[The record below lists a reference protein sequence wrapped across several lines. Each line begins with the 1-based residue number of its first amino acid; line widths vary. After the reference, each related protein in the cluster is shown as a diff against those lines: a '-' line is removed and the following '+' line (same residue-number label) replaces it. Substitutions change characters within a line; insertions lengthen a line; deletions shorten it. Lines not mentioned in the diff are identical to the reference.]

1 VELMKNSL
9 MNWALALLFLIGLAA
24 CGSGD
29 SGTETAVEA
38 TPAEQAPVE
47 EQVAAEEEAVS
58 EEESTQVVVEESAAE
73 PEDDEQPIMLARAD
87 STDAPAQN
95 WKFKEGQHYIRMVPS
110 QPTMGGAD
118 KIEVAEFFWYGCPH
132 CFSFEPTINEWA
144 ADIPANA
151 RFVRIPVVWNNVHEL
166 HARLFYTM
174 EVLARNGTLADG
186 EAFHNTVFQEIQTRG
201 NRLTSEDS
209 IRRLFERF
217 GVDADT
223 FNGTWK
229 SFEVDQKLRVA
240 KDLGRRYNIQGVP
253 AVVVNGKYRT
263 GGAEAGSYDAVP
275 DVIDEL
281 IVRES
286 QR

>member
-1 VELMKNSL
+1 V
-9 MNWALALLFLIGLAA
+9 
-24 CGSGD
+24 
-29 SGTETAVEA
+29 
-38 TPAEQAPVE
+38 
-47 EQVAAEEEAVS
+47 
-58 EEESTQVVVEESAAE
+58 
-73 PEDDEQPIMLARAD
+73 
-87 STDAPAQN
+87 PAQN
-95 WKFKEGQHYIRMVPS
+95 WQFKEGQHYIRMVPS

-132 CFSFEPTINEWA
+132 CFSFEPTINKWA
-144 ADIPANA
+144 ADMPASA
-151 RFVRIPVVWNNVHEL
+151 RFVRIPVVWNTVHEL

-186 EAFHNTVFQEIQTRG
+186 ETFHNTVFQEIQTRG

-217 GVDADT
+217 GVDADA
-223 FNGTWK
+223 FNSTWK

-240 KDLGRRYNIQGVP
+240 KDLGRRYSIQGVP

-281 IVRES
+281 IARES

>member
-1 VELMKNSL
+1 MKNAL
-9 MNWALALLFLIGLAA
+9 ITWALALFMMIGLAA

-29 SGTETAVEA
+29 KEPEAAVEA
-38 TPAEQAPVE
+38 TPAEQAP
-47 EQVAAEEEAVS
+47 AEEEVAADEAPAD
-58 EEESTQVVVEESAAE
+58 EEDSTQVVVEESAAE
-73 PEDDEQPIMLARAD
+73 PEEDEQPIMLARAD
-87 STDAPAQN
+87 SSDTPAQN

-118 KIEVAEFFWYGCPH
+118 KVEVAEFFWYGCPH
-132 CFSFEPTINEWA
+132 CYSFEPTINAWA
-144 ADIPANA
+144 ADIPASA

-166 HARLFYTM
+166 HARVFYTM

-186 EAFHNTVFQEIQTRG
+186 EAFHNAVFQEIQTRG

-217 GVDADT
+217 GVDAEAFDK
-223 FNGTWK
+223 TWK

-240 KDLGRRYNIQGVP
+240 KDLGRRYSIQGVP

-263 GGAEAGSYDAVP
+263 GGQEAGSYDAVP

-281 IVRES
+281 IARES

>member
-1 VELMKNSL
+1 MKNAL
-9 MNWALALLFLIGLAA
+9 ITWALALLILGGVAA
-24 CGSGD
+24 CSSGD
-29 SGTETAVEA
+29 EQAETAVEP
-38 TPAEQAPVE
+38 TSEEQAPAE
-47 EQVAAEEEAVS
+47 EQTVAEEEAVS
-58 EEESTQVVVEESAAE
+58 EEDETQVVVEESAAE

-87 STDAPAQN
+87 STDTPVQN

-132 CFSFEPTINEWA
+132 CYSFEPTINAWA
-144 ADIPANA
+144 AEIPAGV
-151 RFVRIPVVWNNVHEL
+151 RFVRIPVVWNAMHEL
-166 HARLFYTM
+166 HARVFYTM
-174 EVLARNGTLADG
+174 EVLARNGALADG

-201 NRLTSEDS
+201 NRLTNEDS

-217 GVDADT
+217 SVDAET
-223 FNGTWK
+223 FGNTWK

-240 KDLGRRYNIQGVP
+240 KDLGRRYAIQGVP

-263 GGAEAGSYDAVP
+263 GGQEAGSYDAVP

-281 IVRES
+281 IARES

>member
-1 VELMKNSL
+1 MKNAL
-9 MNWALALLFLIGLAA
+9 MNGALALLILIGLAA

-29 SGTETAVEA
+29 KETQPAVEA
-38 TPAEQAPVE
+38 MPAEEAPAE
-47 EQVAAEEEAVS
+47 EPLVADEEAVA
-58 EEESTQVVVEESAAE
+58 EEGDTQVVVEESAAE

-87 STDAPAQN
+87 STDVPAQN
-95 WKFKEGQHYIRMVPS
+95 WQFKEGQHYIRMVPS

-132 CFSFEPTINEWA
+132 CFSFEPTINKWA
-144 ADIPANA
+144 ADMPASA
-151 RFVRIPVVWNNVHEL
+151 RFVRIPVVWNTVHEL

-186 EAFHNTVFQEIQTRG
+186 ETFHNTVFQEIQTRG

-217 GVDADT
+217 GVDADA
-223 FNGTWK
+223 FNSTWK

-240 KDLGRRYNIQGVP
+240 KDLGRRYSIQGVP

-263 GGAEAGSYDAVP
+263 GGVEAGSYDAVP

-281 IVRES
+281 IARES

>member
-1 VELMKNSL
+1 MKNAL
-9 MNWALALLFLIGLAA
+9 MNGALALLILIGLAA

-29 SGTETAVEA
+29 KETQPAVEA
-38 TPAEQAPVE
+38 MPAEEAPAE
-47 EQVAAEEEAVS
+47 EPLVADEEAVA
-58 EEESTQVVVEESAAE
+58 EEGDTQVVVEESAAE

-87 STDAPAQN
+87 STDVPAQN
-95 WKFKEGQHYIRMVPS
+95 WQFKEGQHYIRMVPS

-132 CFSFEPTINEWA
+132 CFSFEPTINKWA
-144 ADIPANA
+144 ADMPASA

-186 EAFHNTVFQEIQTRG
+186 ETFHNTVFQEIQTRG

-217 GVDADT
+217 GVDADA
-223 FNGTWK
+223 FNSTWK

-240 KDLGRRYNIQGVP
+240 KDLGRRYSIQGVP

-263 GGAEAGSYDAVP
+263 GGVEAGSYDAVP

-281 IVRES
+281 IARES

>member
-1 VELMKNSL
+1 
-9 MNWALALLFLIGLAA
+9 MNGWALALLILFGVAA
-24 CGSGD
+24 CGGGD
-29 SGTETAVEA
+29 EQTETAAGAPV
-38 TPAEQAPVE
+38 AEEAPVE
-47 EQVAAEEEAVS
+47 EQVADEQEAAAT
-58 EEESTQVVVEESAAE
+58 EDEAQVVVEESAAE
-73 PEDDEQPIMLARAD
+73 QEDDEQPIMLARAD
-87 STDAPAQN
+87 AGAAPAQN

-132 CFSFEPTINEWA
+132 CYSFEPTINAWA
-144 ADIPANA
+144 ADIPAGA

-166 HARLFYTM
+166 HARVFYVM
-174 EVLARNGTLADG
+174 EVLARNGALEDG
-186 EAFHNTVFQEIQTRG
+186 EAFHNAVFQEIQTRG

-217 GVDADT
+217 GVDAQT
-223 FNGTWK
+223 FDKTWK

-253 AVVVNGKYRT
+253 AIVVNGKYRT

-275 DVIDEL
+275 DVINEL
-281 IVRES
+281 IARES

>member
-1 VELMKNSL
+1 MKNSL
-9 MNWALALLFLIGLAA
+9 MSGPLALLILVALAA
-24 CGSGD
+24 CGSGEKE
-29 SGTETAVEA
+29 TETAVEA
-38 TPAEQAPVE
+38 TPAEQAPGE
-47 EQVAAEEEAVS
+47 EQVVAEEESAI
-58 EEESTQVVVEESAAE
+58 EEDSTQVVVEESAAE
-73 PEDDEQPIMLARAD
+73 PEDDEKPIMLARAD
-87 STDAPAQN
+87 STDTAARD

-132 CFSFEPTINEWA
+132 CFSFEPTINAWA
-144 ADIPANA
+144 AEIPANA

-174 EVLARNGTLADG
+174 EVLDRIGTLADG
-186 EAFHNTVFQEIQTRG
+186 ETFHNTVFQEIQTRG

-223 FNGTWK
+223 FNSTWK

-240 KDLGRRYNIQGVP
+240 KDLGRRYSIQGVP

-281 IVRES
+281 ITRES

>member
-1 VELMKNSL
+1 
-9 MNWALALLFLIGLAA
+9 MNGALALLILIGLAA

-29 SGTETAVEA
+29 KEPEAAVEA
-38 TPAEQAPVE
+38 TPAEQAPAEEPAVTE
-47 EQVAAEEEAVS
+47 EQAAADEGE
-58 EEESTQVVVEESAAE
+58 TQVVVEESAAE
-73 PEDDEQPIMLARAD
+73 PEGDEQPIMLARAD
-87 STDAPAQN
+87 TTAQPAQN

-132 CFSFEPTINEWA
+132 CYSFEPTINAWA
-144 ADIPANA
+144 AEIPAGA
-151 RFVRIPVVWNNVHEL
+151 RFVRIPVVWNTVHEL

-174 EVLARNGTLADG
+174 DVLARNGSLADG
-186 EAFHNTVFQEIQTRG
+186 EAFHDTVFQEIQTRG

-217 GVDADT
+217 GVDAET
-223 FNGTWK
+223 FDKTWK

-263 GGAEAGSYDAVP
+263 GGQEAGSYDAVP
-275 DVIDEL
+275 DVINEL
-281 IVRES
+281 IARES

>member
-1 VELMKNSL
+1 MKNAL
-9 MNWALALLFLIGLAA
+9 ITWALALFMLIALAA
-24 CGSGD
+24 CSSGD
-29 SGTETAVEA
+29 KEPEATVEA
-38 TPAEQAPVE
+38 TPAAP
-47 EQVAAEEEAVS
+47 APAEEAVAAD
-58 EEESTQVVVEESAAE
+58 EEPAGEEVDTQVVVEESAAE
-73 PEDDEQPIMLARAD
+73 PEEDEQPIMLARAD
-87 STDAPAQN
+87 TTEAVAPQN

-132 CFSFEPTINEWA
+132 CYDFEPTINAWA
-144 ADIPANA
+144 EGIPANA
-151 RFVRIPVVWNNVHEL
+151 RFVRIPVVWNTMHEL

-174 EVLARNGTLADG
+174 EVLARNGALADG

-217 GVDADT
+217 GVDGEAFDQ
-223 FNGTWK
+223 TWK

-263 GGAEAGSYDAVP
+263 GGQEAGSYDAVP
-275 DVIDEL
+275 EVIDEL
-281 IVRES
+281 IARES

>member
-1 VELMKNSL
+1 MKNAWIS
-9 MNWALALLFLIGLAA
+9 WALALLMLTGLAA
-24 CGSGD
+24 CGSD
-29 SGTETAVEA
+29 EKEPEAVVEA
-38 TPAEQAPVE
+38 TPAEQAPTD
-47 EQVAAEEEAVS
+47 EQAASDEEAAGDDG
-58 EEESTQVVVEESAAE
+58 ETQVVVEESAAE

-87 STDAPAQN
+87 TTDTPAQI

-118 KIEVAEFFWYGCPH
+118 KVEVAEFFWYGCPH
-132 CFSFEPTINEWA
+132 CYSFEPTINAWA
-144 ADIPANA
+144 ESMPAGA
-151 RFVRIPVVWNNVHEL
+151 RFVRIPVVWNTVHEL

-186 EAFHNTVFQEIQTRG
+186 EAFHNAVFQEIQTRG

-217 GVDADT
+217 GVDGAT
-223 FNGTWK
+223 FDQTWK

-240 KDLGRRYNIQGVP
+240 KDLGRRYSIQGVP

-263 GGAEAGSYDAVP
+263 GGQEAGSYDAVP

-281 IVRES
+281 IARES

>member
-1 VELMKNSL
+1 MKNSL
-9 MNWALALLFLIGLAA
+9 MNWALALLLLVGLAA
-24 CGSGD
+24 CGGGD
-29 SGTETAVEA
+29 TGTETAVEA
-38 TPAEQAPVE
+38 TTAEQAPVE
-47 EQVAAEEEAVS
+47 EQVAAEEETAG
-58 EEESTQVVVEESAAE
+58 EEDSAQVVVEESAAE

-132 CFSFEPTINEWA
+132 CYSFEPTINEWA
-144 ADIPANA
+144 ANIPASA

-174 EVLARNGTLADG
+174 EVLARNGALADG
-186 EAFHNTVFQEIQTRG
+186 ETFHNTVFQEIQTRG

-223 FNGTWK
+223 FNGSWK

-240 KDLGRRYNIQGVP
+240 KDLGRRYSIQGVP

-281 IVRES
+281 IARES
-286 QR
+286 QH

>member
-1 VELMKNSL
+1 MKNAL
-9 MNWALALLFLIGLAA
+9 IIGALALLMLIGFTA
-24 CGSGD
+24 CGGAD
-29 SGTETAVEA
+29 KEPETAVEA
-38 TPAEQAPVE
+38 TPADEQAP
-47 EQVAAEEEAVS
+47 AADEKAAADEEAAGEDDV
-58 EEESTQVVVEESAAE
+58 TQVVVEESAAE

-87 STDAPAQN
+87 TTGTPAQN

-132 CFSFEPTINEWA
+132 CYSFEPTINAWA
-144 ADIPANA
+144 EDIPANA
-151 RFVRIPVVWNNVHEL
+151 RFVRIPVVWNTVHEL
-166 HARLFYTM
+166 HARVFYTM
-174 EVLARNGTLADG
+174 EVLARNGALADG
-186 EAFHNTVFQEIQTRG
+186 EAFHNAVFEEIQTRG

-217 GVDADT
+217 GVDAET
-223 FNGTWK
+223 FDKTWN

-263 GGAEAGSYDAVP
+263 GGQEAGSYDAVP

-281 IVRES
+281 IARES

>member
-1 VELMKNSL
+1 MKNSF
-9 MNWALALLFLIGLAA
+9 MNGALALLILLGLAA
-24 CGSGD
+24 CGGGD
-29 SGTETAVEA
+29 EATETTVEA
-38 TPAEQAPVE
+38 TTAEQAPAE
-47 EQVAAEEEAVS
+47 EQVIADEEAAS
-58 EEESTQVVVEESAAE
+58 EEDSTQVVVEESAAE
-73 PEDDEQPIMLARAD
+73 PEADEQPIMLARAD

-132 CFSFEPTINEWA
+132 CFSFEPTINAWA
-144 ADIPANA
+144 AEMPASA
-151 RFVRIPVVWNNVHEL
+151 RFVRIPVVWNTVHEL
-166 HARLFYTM
+166 HARIFYTM
-174 EVLARNGTLADG
+174 EVLARNGALADG
-186 EAFHNTVFQEIQTRG
+186 EVFHNTVFQEIQTRG
-201 NRLTSEDS
+201 NRLTNEDS
-209 IRRLFERF
+209 VRRLFERF

-223 FNGTWK
+223 FNSTWK

-240 KDLGRRYNIQGVP
+240 KDLGRRYAIQGVP
-253 AVVVNGKYRT
+253 AIVVNGKYRT

-281 IVRES
+281 IARES

>member
-1 VELMKNSL
+1 MNNAL
-9 MNWALALLFLIGLAA
+9 MNGALALLILIGLAA

-29 SGTETAVEA
+29 KETQPAVEA
-38 TPAEQAPVE
+38 TPVE
-47 EQVAAEEEAVS
+47 EATAEEPLVADEEAVT
-58 EEESTQVVVEESAAE
+58 EEDDTQVVVEESAAE

-87 STDAPAQN
+87 STDVPAQN
-95 WKFKEGQHYIRMVPS
+95 WQFTEGQHYIRMVPS

-132 CFSFEPTINEWA
+132 CFSFEPTINKWA
-144 ADIPANA
+144 ADMPASA
-151 RFVRIPVVWNNVHEL
+151 RFVRIPVVWNTVHEL

-186 EAFHNTVFQEIQTRG
+186 ETFHNTVFQEIQTRG

-217 GVDADT
+217 GVDADA
-223 FNGTWK
+223 FNSTWK

-240 KDLGRRYNIQGVP
+240 KDLGRRYSIQGVP

-281 IVRES
+281 IARES

>member
-1 VELMKNSL
+1 MKNAL
-9 MNWALALLFLIGLAA
+9 MCGALALLLLIGLAA
-24 CGSGD
+24 CGGD
-29 SGTETAVEA
+29 QQPESAAEA
-38 TPAEQAPVE
+38 TQPADEAPVE
-47 EQVAAEEEAVS
+47 EQVATDEETVADEDEA
-58 EEESTQVVVEESAAE
+58 QVVVEESAAE
-73 PEDDEQPIMLARAD
+73 PEGDEQPIMLARAD
-87 STDAPAQN
+87 STDKPAQS

-132 CFSFEPTINEWA
+132 CYSFEPTINAWA
-144 ADIPANA
+144 AEIPAGA
-151 RFVRIPVVWNNVHEL
+151 RFVRIPVVWNTMHEL
-166 HARLFYTM
+166 HARIFYTM
-174 EVLARNGTLADG
+174 EVLTRNGDLADG

-209 IRRLFERF
+209 VRRLFERF

-223 FNGTWK
+223 FDKTWK

-263 GGAEAGSYDAVP
+263 GGQEAGSYDAVP
-275 DVIDEL
+275 AVIDEL
-281 IVRES
+281 IARES

>member
-1 VELMKNSL
+1 MKNAL
-9 MNWALALLFLIGLAA
+9 ITWALALLILGGVAA
-24 CGSGD
+24 CSSGD
-29 SGTETAVEA
+29 EQAETAVEP
-38 TPAEQAPVE
+38 TSEEQAPAE
-47 EQVAAEEEAVS
+47 EQTVAEEEAVS
-58 EEESTQVVVEESAAE
+58 EEDETQVVVEESAAE

-87 STDAPAQN
+87 STDTPVQN

-132 CFSFEPTINEWA
+132 CYSFEPTINAWA
-144 ADIPANA
+144 AEIPAGV
-151 RFVRIPVVWNNVHEL
+151 RFVRIPVVWNAMHEL
-166 HARLFYTM
+166 HARVFYTM
-174 EVLARNGTLADG
+174 EVLARNGALADG

-201 NRLTSEDS
+201 NRLTNEDS

-223 FNGTWK
+223 FNSTWK

-240 KDLGRRYNIQGVP
+240 KDLGRRYAIQGVP

-281 IVRES
+281 IARES

>member
-1 VELMKNSL
+1 MKNAL
-9 MNWALALLFLIGLAA
+9 ITWALALLILGGVAA
-24 CGSGD
+24 CSSD
-29 SGTETAVEA
+29 DKQAETAVE
-38 TPAEQAPVE
+38 PASEEQAPAE
-47 EQVAAEEEAVS
+47 EQAVAEEEAVS
-58 EEESTQVVVEESAAE
+58 EADETQVVVEESAAE

-87 STDAPAQN
+87 STDTPAQN

-132 CFSFEPTINEWA
+132 CYSFEPTINAWA
-144 ADIPANA
+144 ADIPAGA
-151 RFVRIPVVWNNVHEL
+151 RFVRIPVVWNTMHEL
-166 HARLFYTM
+166 HARIFYTM

-186 EAFHNTVFQEIQTRG
+186 EAFHNAVFQEIQTRG

-209 IRRLFERF
+209 IRRFFERF
-217 GVDADT
+217 GVDAAT
-223 FNGTWK
+223 FDNTWK

-240 KDLGRRYNIQGVP
+240 KDLGRRYSIQGVP
-253 AVVVNGKYRT
+253 AIVVNGKYRT

-275 DVIDEL
+275 AVINEL
-281 IVRES
+281 IARES

>member
-1 VELMKNSL
+1 MKNSL
-9 MNWALALLFLIGLAA
+9 MSGPLALLILVALAA
-24 CGSGD
+24 CGSGEKE
-29 SGTETAVEA
+29 TETAVEA
-38 TPAEQAPVE
+38 TPAEQAPGE
-47 EQVAAEEEAVS
+47 EQVVAEEESAI
-58 EEESTQVVVEESAAE
+58 EEDSTQVVVEESAAE
-73 PEDDEQPIMLARAD
+73 PEDDEKPIMLARAD
-87 STDAPAQN
+87 STDTAARD

-132 CFSFEPTINEWA
+132 CFSFEPTINAWA
-144 ADIPANA
+144 AEIPANA

-174 EVLARNGTLADG
+174 EVLDRNGTLADG
-186 EAFHNTVFQEIQTRG
+186 ETFHNTVFQEIQT
-201 NRLTSEDS
+201 
-209 IRRLFERF
+209 
-217 GVDADT
+217 
-223 FNGTWK
+223 FNSTWK

-240 KDLGRRYNIQGVP
+240 KDLGRRYSIQGVP

-281 IVRES
+281 ITRES

>member
-1 VELMKNSL
+1 MKNAL
-9 MNWALALLFLIGLAA
+9 MNGALALLILIGLAA

-29 SGTETAVEA
+29 KETQPAVEA
-38 TPAEQAPVE
+38 TPVE
-47 EQVAAEEEAVS
+47 EATAEEPLVADEEAVT
-58 EEESTQVVVEESAAE
+58 EEDDTQVVVEESAAE

-87 STDAPAQN
+87 STDVPAQN
-95 WKFKEGQHYIRMVPS
+95 WQFTEGQHYIRMVPS

-132 CFSFEPTINEWA
+132 CFSFEPTINKWA
-144 ADIPANA
+144 ADMPASA
-151 RFVRIPVVWNNVHEL
+151 RFVRIPVVWNTVHEL

-186 EAFHNTVFQEIQTRG
+186 ETFHNTVFQEIQTRG

-217 GVDADT
+217 GVDADA
-223 FNGTWK
+223 FNSTWK

-240 KDLGRRYNIQGVP
+240 KDLGRRYSIQGVP

-281 IVRES
+281 IARES

>member
-1 VELMKNSL
+1 MKNAL
-9 MNWALALLFLIGLAA
+9 MNGALALLILIGLAA

-29 SGTETAVEA
+29 KETQPAVEA
-38 TPAEQAPVE
+38 MPAEEAPAE
-47 EQVAAEEEAVS
+47 EPLVADEEAVA
-58 EEESTQVVVEESAAE
+58 EEGDTQVVVEESAAE

-87 STDAPAQN
+87 STDVPAQN
-95 WKFKEGQHYIRMVPS
+95 WQFKEGQHYIRMVPS

-132 CFSFEPTINEWA
+132 CFSFEPTINKWA
-144 ADIPANA
+144 ADMPASA
-151 RFVRIPVVWNNVHEL
+151 RFVRIPVVWNTVHEL

-186 EAFHNTVFQEIQTRG
+186 ETFHNTVFQEIQTRG

-217 GVDADT
+217 GVDADA
-223 FNGTWK
+223 FNSTWK

-240 KDLGRRYNIQGVP
+240 KDLGRRYSIQGVP

-281 IVRES
+281 IARES

>member
-1 VELMKNSL
+1 MKNAL
-9 MNWALALLFLIGLAA
+9 MSWALALLILTGLAA
-24 CGSGD
+24 CGSG
-29 SGTETAVEA
+29 EQEPAAAVEA
-38 TPAEQAPVE
+38 PPAEEASADEQA
-47 EQVAAEEEAVS
+47 ATEEEVTAD
-58 EEESTQVVVEESAAE
+58 EGETQVVVEESAAE

-87 STDAPAQN
+87 TTDTPAQN

-118 KIEVAEFFWYGCPH
+118 KVEVAEFFWYGCPH
-132 CFSFEPTINEWA
+132 CYSFEPTINAWA
-144 ADIPANA
+144 EEIPAGA
-151 RFVRIPVVWNNVHEL
+151 RFVRIPVVWNTIHEL
-166 HARLFYTM
+166 HARIFYTM
-174 EVLARNGTLADG
+174 DVLARNGVLADR
-186 EAFHNTVFQEIQTRG
+186 ETFHNTVFQEIQTRG

-217 GVDADT
+217 GVDAEAFDK
-223 FNGTWK
+223 TWK

-263 GGAEAGSYDAVP
+263 GGQEAGSYDAVP

-281 IVRES
+281 IARES

>member
-1 VELMKNSL
+1 MKNALIS
-9 MNWALALLFLIGLAA
+9 WALALLILTGLAA
-24 CGSGD
+24 CGSD
-29 SGTETAVEA
+29 EKEPEAVVEA
-38 TPAEQAPVE
+38 TPAEQAPAE
-47 EQVAAEEEAVS
+47 EQAAAEEEAAGDDG
-58 EEESTQVVVEESAAE
+58 ETQVVVEESAAE
-73 PEDDEQPIMLARAD
+73 PEGDEQPIMLARAD
-87 STDAPAQN
+87 TKDTPAQN

-132 CFSFEPTINEWA
+132 CYSFEPTINAWA
-144 ADIPANA
+144 ESMPTDA
-151 RFVRIPVVWNNVHEL
+151 RFVRIPVVWNAVHEL

-217 GVDADT
+217 GVDGAT
-223 FNGTWK
+223 FDQTWK

-240 KDLGRRYNIQGVP
+240 KDLGRRYSIQGVP

-263 GGAEAGSYDAVP
+263 GGQEAGSYDAVP
-275 DVIDEL
+275 DVINEL
-281 IVRES
+281 IARES

>member
-1 VELMKNSL
+1 MKYSL
-9 MNWALALLFLIGLAA
+9 MNGALALLILVGLAA
-24 CGSGD
+24 CGGGD
-29 SGTETAVEA
+29 EGTEPAVE
-38 TPAEQAPVE
+38 TSPAEQAPAE
-47 EQVAAEEEAVS
+47 EQVVAEEDATS

-87 STDAPAQN
+87 STDTPVQN

-132 CFSFEPTINEWA
+132 CFSFEPTINAWA
-144 ADIPANA
+144 AEIPASA
-151 RFVRIPVVWNNVHEL
+151 RFVRIPVVWNTVHEL

-174 EVLARNGTLADG
+174 EVLARNGALADA
-186 EAFHNTVFQEIQTRG
+186 ETFHNTVFQEIQTRG

-217 GVDADT
+217 GVDAET
-223 FNGTWK
+223 FDSTWK

-240 KDLGRRYNIQGVP
+240 KDLGRRYAIQGVP
-253 AVVVNGKYRT
+253 AIVVNGKYRT

>member
-1 VELMKNSL
+1 MKNVLIS
-9 MNWALALLFLIGLAA
+9 WALALFILTGLAA

-29 SGTETAVEA
+29 KEPEAAVEA
-38 TPAEQAPVE
+38 TPAEEAP
-47 EQVAAEEEAVS
+47 AEERAVAQEEAIDD
-58 EEESTQVVVEESAAE
+58 ETQTQVVVEESAAE
-73 PEDDEQPIMLARAD
+73 PEGDEQPLMLARAD
-87 STDAPAQN
+87 TTDQPAQN

-132 CFSFEPTINEWA
+132 CYSFEPTINAWA
-144 ADIPANA
+144 EDIPASA
-151 RFVRIPVVWNNVHEL
+151 RFVRIPVVWNTVHEL

-174 EVLARNGTLADG
+174 DVLARNGALADG
-186 EAFHNTVFQEIQTRG
+186 EAFHNTVFQEVQTRG

-217 GVDADT
+217 GVDGET
-223 FNGTWK
+223 FDKTWK

-253 AVVVNGKYRT
+253 AIVVNGKYRT
-263 GGAEAGSYDAVP
+263 GGQEAGSYDAVP

-281 IVRES
+281 IAREN